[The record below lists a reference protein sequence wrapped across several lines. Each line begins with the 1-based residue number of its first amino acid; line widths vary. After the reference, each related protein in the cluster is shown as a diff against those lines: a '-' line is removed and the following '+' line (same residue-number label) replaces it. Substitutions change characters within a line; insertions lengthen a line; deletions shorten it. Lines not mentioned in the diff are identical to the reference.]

1 MCEAY
6 PERNGEYVKT
16 NTICRIPDTEYAI
29 HLVTIGRVFDYPNGI
44 TEFHARKMGRDV
56 QMLGLH
62 NNNFKAI
69 DNGDHLINRDELML
83 AIQHRYG
90 KEFIGYENRNGN
102 IRLLSK

>member
-1 MCEAY
+1 
-6 PERNGEYVKT
+6 
-16 NTICRIPDTEYAI
+16 
-29 HLVTIGRVFDYPNGI
+29 
-44 TEFHARKMGRDV
+44 MGRDV